1 MDGEKE
7 PGERA
12 STPGG
17 GDLLK
22 KTLRAGMHGP
32 QQLKKEERA
41 LLLGQFR
48 ERVLKALTFKQIEE
62 TGTYP
67 AVEEAIRDFR
77 AKLLIISTGAD
88 LSAARDYIQLAAQQG
103 LSYTTTSSPEFK
115 GDVGLVVVADT
126 AVDIGD
132 IRVPDRFETLQQ
144 RGLSPA
150 LIGAVGKKLCPSCYD
165 LLLTKAPEEAGNY
178 KKAGSLDRLLGI
190 PCSACTPGER
200 GHRK

>member
-7 PGERA
+7 SGER
-12 STPGG
+12 PPPREG

-22 KTLRAGMHGP
+22 KTLQQGMHGP

-67 AVEEAIRDFR
+67 AVEEAIRDSR
-77 AKLLIISTGAD
+77 AKCLIISTGAD
-88 LSAARDYIQLAAQQG
+88 LSAARDYIHLAAQQG
-103 LSYTTTSSPEFK
+103 LSYTTTSSPELK

-126 AVDIGD
+126 AVDIAD
-132 IRVPDRFETLQQ
+132 IRVPDRSEILQ
-144 RGLSPA
+144 RKGLPPD
-150 LIGAVGKKLCPSCYD
+150 LISAVGEKLCPSCYD

-190 PCSACTPGER
+190 PCSACTPGGR